1 MKLAEFRKE
10 MEAYRRFVDEEARL
24 FKDSY
29 LALDRLH
36 AMYQKFDSAER
47 TMAHE
52 VIAEWALSDDE
63 ALRFDALALIDD
75 FKIANEIPVLQKL
88 ASRLASSSAPGA
100 PYELKKVNRILKD
113 LRVGGLKWPRAS
125 NLDSK
130 L

>member
-1 MKLAEFRKE
+1 MKLAEFREE

-36 AMYQKFDSAER
+36 AMYQKFDLAER

-63 ALRFDALALIDD
+63 GLRFDALALIDD
-75 FKIANEIPVLQKL
+75 FKIADEIPVLQKL
-88 ASRLASSSAPGA
+88 ASRLASSSAPTA
-100 PYELKKVNRILKD
+100 PYELQKVNRILKN
-113 LRVGGLKWPRAS
+113 LGGAKKKWS
-125 NLDSK
+125 QI
-130 L
+130 